1 MLVLFA
7 VIFGGI
13 VTGRL
18 LQSRRLA
25 FVSRLIA
32 VIIWA
37 LLFLLGLEVGSD
49 PAVVGG
55 MATLGRTAF
64 VIFVFSVAGSIGAS
78 WLLWRRIR
86 GRTASGTEG
95 AAANPASAGSVAG
108 RGFGAGGGGCG
119 ANGFS
124 GSVAD
129 QSSEALPNPAA
140 CGASCSPESSDSA
153 ACGASCLPEP
163 SEPALFCAPCSPQSS
178 SAACEPT
185 PAPASPASEP
195 EKPLSMWGALKGSL
209 VIVAFFVAGCVAGL
223 FALVPFD
230 VAGARVSTYV
240 LYALMFCV
248 GVTLGHDETL
258 AGRVRRLDP
267 RLALLPVMTAV
278 GTLAGAALAASAAAG
293 RDRYAGR
300 RFGFRLLFAVEHL
313 YRRFPGRGAGNR
325 RSAMQCHARDLHA
338 AGRSAGRPLVRTAGG
353 RLDRRC
359 DHLRHHAP
367 RHHAGGRKTLCR
379 GFDFPRLHARFQ
391 RSVSG
396 DVFLYAV
403 IVGRNKNPRRSREIR
418 SNPVRVRTCGESDC
432 GAAAESGSPC
442 VR

>member
-7 VIFGGI
+7 VILGGI

-25 FVSRLIA
+25 FVSRLIV

-55 MATLGRTAF
+55 MATLRRTAF

-86 GRTASGTEG
+86 GRSASGTEG
-95 AAANPASAGSVAG
+95 AGANPASAGSVSG
-108 RGFGAGGGGCG
+108 RKLGTGGGGCG
-119 ANGFS
+119 ANCSS
-124 GSVAD
+124 GTVAD
-129 QSSEALPNPAA
+129 ISSETFPNPAA
-140 CGASCSPESSDSA
+140 CGASCSAEPSDSA
-153 ACGASCLPEP
+153 VCRVSCSAEPSDSAVGRVSCSPEP
-163 SEPALFCAPCSPQSS
+163 SEPALFRAPCSPQSS
-178 SAACEPT
+178 EPTACEPT
-185 PAPASPASEP
+185 PAPACPASDP
-195 EKPLSMWGALKGSL
+195 EKPLSMWNALKGSL

-267 RLALLPVMTAV
+267 RLALLPVMT
-278 GTLAGAALAASAAAG
+278 G

-313 YRRFPGRGAGNR
+313 YRRFPGRGTGNR
-325 RSAMQCHARDLHA
+325 RSAMQRHARDLHA
-338 AGRSAGRPLVRTAGG
+338 AGCAAGRPLVRTAGG

-367 RHHAGGRKTLCR
+367 RHHAGGRKTLCC

-432 GAAAESGSPC
+432 WAAAESGSPC

>member
-7 VIFGGI
+7 VILGGI

-55 MATLGRTAF
+55 MATLRRTAF

-86 GRTASGTEG
+86 GRSASGTEG
-95 AAANPASAGSVAG
+95 TGANPASAGSVSG
-108 RGFGAGGGGCG
+108 RKLGTGGGGCG
-119 ANGFS
+119 ANCSS
-124 GSVAD
+124 GTVAD
-129 QSSEALPNPAA
+129 ISSETFPNPAA
-140 CGASCSPESSDSA
+140 CGASCSAEPSDSA
-153 ACGASCLPEP
+153 VGRVSCSPEP
-163 SEPALFCAPCSPQSS
+163 SEPALFRAPCSPQSS
-178 SAACEPT
+178 EPTACEPT
-185 PAPASPASEP
+185 PAPACPASDP
-195 EKPLSMWGALKGSL
+195 EKPLSMWNALKGSL

-267 RLALLPVMTAV
+267 RLALLPVTDTLAV
-278 GTLAGAALAASAAAG
+278 GSGFGYYSLSSIFIADFRGAELGTVALLCNVMREIFTLLAAPLVVRWCGPLAAVSIGGATTFDTTLPVITQAAG
-293 RDRYAGR
+293 K
-300 RFGFRLLFAVEHL
+300 
-313 YRRFPGRGAGNR
+313 P
-325 RSAMQCHARDLHA
+325 
-338 AGRSAGRPLVRTAGG
+338 
-353 RLDRRC
+353 
-359 DHLRHHAP
+359 
-367 RHHAGGRKTLCR
+367 
-379 GFDFPRLHARFQ
+379 
-391 RSVSG
+391 
-396 DVFLYAV
+396 YAV
-403 IVGRNKNPRRSREIR
+403 VSIFHGCTLDFSVPFL
-418 SNPVRVRTCGESDC
+418 VTFFCTL
-432 GAAAESGSPC
+432 
-442 VR
+442 